1 LRQPPGYDV
10 TEDLDMKRYLVVL
23 LVAAAS
29 LVGAQ
34 AYAHHSFAATYLE
47 DKNVTIEGDIVQF
60 LFRNPHSW
68 VHVNVKEK
76 NGAVVRYAVE
86 WGGTGQLGQ
95 QGVTRD
101 SLKIGDHVIIS
112 GNPAR
117 NKKDHRV
124 RMLTLE
130 RPKDGFGWGRKPG
143 EVVE

>member
-1 LRQPPGYDV
+1 
-10 TEDLDMKRYLVVL
+10 MKRFLVVL

-29 LVGAQ
+29 LVGAT

-76 NGAVVRYAVE
+76 SGEVVRYAVE
-86 WGGTGQLGQ
+86 WGGTGQLGA

-117 NKKDHRV
+117 KAENHQV
-124 RMLTLE
+124 RMLSLHRTT
-130 RPKDGFGWGRKPG
+130 DGFGWGKKPG
-143 EVVE
+143 ETVD